1 MLRSLRAKAVE
12 ASAYARQALLLP
24 RDLEPVVPSDAQP
37 GDDVVFFLHGFL
49 ATAGVTRPM
58 RLFVGRHVGIHTAC
72 LTYPPGP
79 GVEALSQKLE
89 DALRALP
96 ADVAIHLVGHSMG
109 GIVARHYAVT
119 RDDPRIRSTIALASP
134 FGGVRGAGLL
144 PFSRDLA
151 PSSEPLAVSR
161 KAPTHQDVPHLSVFA
176 GADGLTEDRPTHT
189 PAGADVVVLDG
200 RGHNAILFDREAIRL
215 VERRVLRHRGPRPHA
230 VRHGG

>member
-1 MLRSLRAKAVE
+1 VVLRSLRAKAVE

-24 RDLEPVVPSDAQP
+24 RDLEPVVPTDVQP

-58 RLFVGRHVGIHTAC
+58 RLFVGRHAGIHTAC

-79 GVEALSQKLE
+79 GVEVFSQKLE
-89 DALRALP
+89 DTLRSLP
-96 ADVAIHLVGHSMG
+96 DEVAIHLVGHSMG

-119 RDDPRIRSTIALASP
+119 RGDARVRSTIALASP

-144 PFSRDLA
+144 PFSRDLDPA
-151 PSSEPLAVSR
+151 SAPLATSR
-161 KAPTHQDVPHLSVFA
+161 RQPSHGDVPHLSVFA
-176 GADGLTEDRPTHT
+176 GADGLTMDRALHT
-189 PAGADVVVLDG
+189 PAGADVVVLEN

-215 VERRVLRHRGPRPHA
+215 VERRVLRHRWQRPHA
-230 VRHGG
+230 GHGR